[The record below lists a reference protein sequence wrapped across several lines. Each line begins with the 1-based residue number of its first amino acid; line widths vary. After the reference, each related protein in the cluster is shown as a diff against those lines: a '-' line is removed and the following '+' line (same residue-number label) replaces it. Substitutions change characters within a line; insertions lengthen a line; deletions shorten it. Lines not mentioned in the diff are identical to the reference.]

1 MKPVALKKKMRTGIG
16 IHQLYISVTQ
26 LIKFLWKAITAL
38 LCQDL
43 AARRNFIGC
52 YHDHVLN
59 SRTFS
64 LELQKDRVVVV
75 LMTTSRFVF

>member
-16 IHQLYISVTQ
+16 IHQFYISVTQ

-38 LCQDL
+38 LCQGL